1 GGGSLPITGVAGL
14 LAEFGRR
21 RVTNVLVEGGAAVL
35 GAFRDANLIDEVH
48 VFIAPT
54 LIGGT
59 GALTPVAGTGA
70 ATLGDGLRLTDMS
83 CERSGDDWYI
93 RARCAEG

>member
-1 GGGSLPITGVAGL
+1 M

-48 VFIAPT
+48 VFVAPI
-54 LIGGT
+54 LAGGDKALSPIGGV
-59 GALTPVAGTGA
+59 GVDKIA
-70 ATLGDGLRLTDMS
+70 AALRLADV
-83 CERSGDDWYI
+83 RVKYLDGDFYV
-93 RARCAEG
+93 RGRR